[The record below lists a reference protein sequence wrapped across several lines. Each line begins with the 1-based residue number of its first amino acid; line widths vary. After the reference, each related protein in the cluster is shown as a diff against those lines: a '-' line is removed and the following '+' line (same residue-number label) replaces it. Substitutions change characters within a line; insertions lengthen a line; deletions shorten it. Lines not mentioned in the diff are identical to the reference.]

1 MPMFFWPYRAA
12 IAPYQDDCHKAAGV
26 ACEYEGGRSG
36 NVSDNVSFLVEKTDT
51 RVCVMV
57 KGLPKTE
64 QEFRFATLT
73 ESINEAAYN

>member
-1 MPMFFWPYRAA
+1 LT
-12 IAPYQDDCHKAAGV
+12 V
-26 ACEYEGGRSG
+26 AQ
-36 NVSDNVSFLVEKTDT
+36 TDT